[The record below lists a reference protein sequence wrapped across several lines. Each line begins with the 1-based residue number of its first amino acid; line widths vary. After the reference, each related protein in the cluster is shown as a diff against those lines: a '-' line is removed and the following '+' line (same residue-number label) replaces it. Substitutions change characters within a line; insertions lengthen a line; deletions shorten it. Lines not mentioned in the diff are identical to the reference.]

1 VGIFI
6 TSGSIHCP
14 NCKYEGS
21 ARVRGAGCGTWLLW
35 LGLFVVVM
43 VLFWPLAIVVGPM
56 FFWLLLSGKQ
66 TCKSCG
72 NPHVVKLSEWRK
84 RNK

>member
-1 VGIFI
+1 
-6 TSGSIHCP
+6 
-14 NCKYEGS
+14 
-21 ARVRGAGCGTWLLW
+21 
-35 LGLFVVVM
+35 VVVM